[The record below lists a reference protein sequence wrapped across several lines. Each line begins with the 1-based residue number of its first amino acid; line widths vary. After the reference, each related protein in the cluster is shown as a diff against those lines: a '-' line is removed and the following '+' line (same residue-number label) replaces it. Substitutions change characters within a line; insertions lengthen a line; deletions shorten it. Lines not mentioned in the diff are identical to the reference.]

1 MNCDFKSGD
10 EVCLKSGSPNLT
22 VARVEGDSVSVVWYC
37 EATYIFQT
45 DDFPAACLEK
55 KTLTSA

>member
-1 MNCDFKSGD
+1 MSCDLKAGD
-10 EVCLKSGSPNLT
+10 EACLKSGSPNLT

-37 EATYIFQT
+37 DATDIFKT

-55 KTLTSA
+55 KTITSA